1 LTNDPDRS
9 PTATQLVALVHVIAA
24 NRAFKLSVG
33 PETIDHVLP
42 FHRSINTLLWAEL
55 SMDSPTAKHWE
66 AFVHAMPDNVEKCT
80 PAGLGLGTTDH
91 DVPFQ
96 RSISV
101 ALSEL
106 LVGVVRPTA
115 KHVVALAH
123 ATSDSS
129 LCRAPAGSALG
140 TIDQLVPF
148 QCSTNVNSFAPLVRD
163 PTAAQNEP
171 PEHPMP
177 RNELS

>member
-1 LTNDPDRS
+1 
-9 PTATQLVALVHVIAA
+9 
-24 NRAFKLSVG
+24 
-33 PETIDHVLP
+33 
-42 FHRSINTLLWAEL
+42 
-55 SMDSPTAKHWE
+55 
-66 AFVHAMPDNVEKCT
+66 MPDNVEERA

-96 RSISV
+96 RSTSV

-123 ATSDSS
+123 ATSESS
-129 LCRAPAGSALG
+129 LCRAPTGSVLG

-148 QCSTNVNSFAPLVRD
+148 QCSRSVNSFVPLVRD

-171 PEHPMP
+171 PEHPRP

>member
-1 LTNDPDRS
+1 
-9 PTATQLVALVHVIAA
+9 
-24 NRAFKLSVG
+24 
-33 PETIDHVLP
+33 
-42 FHRSINTLLWAEL
+42 
-55 SMDSPTAKHWE
+55 
-66 AFVHAMPDNVEKCT
+66 MPDNVEECA

-129 LCRAPAGSALG
+129 LCRAPTGSVLG

-148 QCSTNVNSFAPLVRD
+148 QCSRSVNSFVPLVRD

-171 PEHPMP
+171 PEHPRP